1 VALILVSDHNL
12 LENFGSIAK
21 IMNFLRHTAVPVL
34 FAFAVVIMFS
44 CDRAKSQSVAQSRT
58 IAPVLESSWRA
69 YVQRFIQDDG
79 RVIDYSASDI
89 STSEGQAYAMLRAV
103 WVGDR
108 VNFDRTYQWALKNLN
123 SGIRDDHL
131 WAWRWGK
138 DPHGKWGVTDK
149 AFASDADQDAALAL
163 ILAAR
168 VWNDEQYT
176 QQARAMLQDLW
187 AHGTVEVAG
196 RRYLL
201 AGDSLC
207 KGTVCRINP
216 SYYAPY
222 AYRLFARLDGGS
234 NWAAL
239 VDTSYD
245 LLGIVSGF
253 ADTGLPPDWAQLNTR
268 DGRITRSSEKDSA
281 FSYDA
286 FRVYWRIELDREL
299 FNEPRADEYLRKS
312 LQWISVE
319 WKKRQKLPAVIAP
332 SGKPL
337 VQYESLEMISALMCA
352 MHDDAMQKKLA
363 ASYSQGIW
371 GDRDK
376 YYLQNWA
383 WFGTAVYNGFL
394 GPIQMMKK

>member
-1 VALILVSDHNL
+1 MNTVRHSVVLLLFIFAL
-12 LENFGSIAK
+12 
-21 IMNFLRHTAVPVL
+21 
-34 FAFAVVIMFS
+34 VIMFS
-44 CDRAKSQSVAQSRT
+44 CGKAKSQSVTQSRT
-58 IAPVLESSWRA
+58 IPPVLEASWRA

-79 RVIDYSASDI
+79 RVIDYSASDV

-108 VNFDRTYQWALKNLN
+108 VNFDRTYQWALNNLN
-123 SGIRDDHL
+123 SGVRDDHL
-131 WAWRWGK
+131 WSWRWGK
-138 DPHGKWGVTDK
+138 DPQGKWGVTDK

-163 ILAAR
+163 IIAGR
-168 VWNDEQYT
+168 VWTDEQYT
-176 QQARAMLQDLW
+176 QHARAILQDLW
-187 AHGTVEVAG
+187 TRGTVEVGG

-207 KGTVCRINP
+207 KGERCRINP

-222 AYRLFARLDGGS
+222 AYRVFAGVDTTS
-234 NWAAL
+234 NWASL

-245 LLGIVSGF
+245 VLSIVSGF
-253 ADTGLPPDWAQLNTR
+253 AETGLPPDWAQLDTR
-268 DGRITRSSEKDSA
+268 NGRISRSSDKDSA

-299 FNEPRADEYLRKS
+299 FQEPRADDYLRRS
-312 LQWISVE
+312 LRWISAE
-319 WKKRQKLPAVIAP
+319 WKKRQELPAVIAP

-337 VQYESLEMISALMCA
+337 AQYESLEMISALMCA

-363 ASYSQGIW
+363 GSYSKGIW
-371 GDRDK
+371 GDRNK